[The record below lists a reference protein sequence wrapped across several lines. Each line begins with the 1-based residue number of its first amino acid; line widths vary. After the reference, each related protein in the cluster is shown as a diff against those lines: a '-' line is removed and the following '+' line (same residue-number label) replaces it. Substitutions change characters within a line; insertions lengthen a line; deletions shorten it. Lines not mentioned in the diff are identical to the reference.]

1 MRVLGPDALLSN
13 PNKAAFATVL
23 LSIESIS
30 DAVMLQLVVADTLAL
45 ESDKLTAEIPAF
57 AFIVPPLIEI
67 LPLLVKAPVTLR
79 VPPPVIVSVLPT
91 PRLIESTFKVPL
103 RFKTRLAPSA
113 TVIEPMWDSAAVSIT
128 LLPSPIGLICNSPRM
143 LSHEIVMGI
152 SGEVG

>member
-23 LSIESIS
+23 LSIESVS

-79 VPPPVIVSVLPT
+79 VPPPVIVSVLHA
-91 PRLIESTFKVPL
+91 PRLIEPTFKVP
-103 RFKTRLAPSA
+103 
-113 TVIEPMWDSAAVSIT
+113 
-128 LLPSPIGLICNSPRM
+128 
-143 LSHEIVMGI
+143 
-152 SGEVG
+152 